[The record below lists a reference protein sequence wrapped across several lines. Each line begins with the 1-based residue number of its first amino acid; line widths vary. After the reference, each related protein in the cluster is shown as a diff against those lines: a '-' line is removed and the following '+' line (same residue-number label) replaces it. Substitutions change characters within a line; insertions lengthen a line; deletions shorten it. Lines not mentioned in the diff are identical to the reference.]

1 MQARKG
7 DKVLNLYKIKVNK
20 RETFL
25 DYIMGGCEIKLS
37 VAVDLTSSNED
48 KNIYPQSLHQ
58 TDNIKQNHYY
68 QAMKII
74 GENLENY
81 DSDRRMPL
89 YGFGAIPKQD
99 RRQNASHCFAL
110 NGDIGSPEVQGTS
123 GMLECYKNALTKVQL
138 HGPTYFNELLDQIN
152 TEAESC
158 LQN

>member
-1 MQARKG
+1 MVQAYKYHKSAKHKRVAHWQIKLQDLKKDGSETEYRDNFQQDVEMQARKG

-68 QAMKII
+68 QAM
-74 GENLENY
+74 
-81 DSDRRMPL
+81 
-89 YGFGAIPKQD
+89 
-99 RRQNASHCFAL
+99 
-110 NGDIGSPEVQGTS
+110 
-123 GMLECYKNALTKVQL
+123 
-138 HGPTYFNELLDQIN
+138 
-152 TEAESC
+152 
-158 LQN
+158 